1 MQKTVKTAKRKC
13 TCYRS
18 YKLETYRPTCTLRSQ
33 L

>member
-18 YKLETYRPTCTLRSQ
+18 
-33 L
+33 